1 MFPGLL
7 VPIPD
12 RGVVK
17 MYEKRRL
24 GCVFLAMIAWFRPLW
39 HVPHSVNVARF
50 HFSAVFWNRAASHTP
65 VVAEKCRKT
74 QFGGMK
80 CVGKTHFG
88 RKNVARFEICP
99 ENRNRATKF
108 AVSFRDLLSLG
119 RFSRYGVRYKLGV
132 RTVGQEAQWR
142 AQGLPIAI
150 VEGLAF
156 ENGWVMR
163 DQLME
168 SAERYGK
175 SPYGQ
180 HLKGIADGEIM
191 LVPNQKN

>member
-1 MFPGLL
+1 MRNNIIQSGALPWCFLFTCGSLRDISFYIGIGVVSIGMVMFPGLL

-12 RGVVK
+12 RGGGVVK
-17 MYEKRRL
+17 MFEKRRL

-108 AVSFRDLLSLG
+108 VGSFRGFLFLAGSRGICLSVSYSLH
-119 RFSRYGVRYKLGV
+119 
-132 RTVGQEAQWR
+132 
-142 AQGLPIAI
+142 
-150 VEGLAF
+150 
-156 ENGWVMR
+156 
-163 DQLME
+163 D
-168 SAERYGK
+168 
-175 SPYGQ
+175 
-180 HLKGIADGEIM
+180 
-191 LVPNQKN
+191 

>member
-24 GCVFLAMIAWFRPLW
+24 GCDFLAMIAWFRPLW

-156 ENGWVMR
+156 ENGWIMR